1 MTLSEFNALSKED
14 AIAAL
19 YGCCHCQSWAKHV
32 AERRPFVSLEKL
44 LTTAN
49 CFWTGVEE
57 EQILEAFSGHA
68 RIGDIELLRSHYA
81 GRATQEQGQVLQASE
96 AVIQELH
103 RLNKEYEEKH
113 GFIFIVCASGK
124 SAECVPVESRPKKCC
139 ACCGPGS
146 IIHARWN
153 CKMAHASKGK
163 LPVYVSLN

>member
-57 EQILEAFSGHA
+57 EQILEAFSGHS
-68 RIGDIELLRSHYA
+68 RIGDIELLRSRYA

-124 SAECVPVESRPKKCC
+124 SAEEMLRLLR
-139 ACCGPGS
+139 
-146 IIHARWN
+146 ARIDN
-153 CKMAHASKGK
+153 PRALELQNGAREQGEITRLRIAK
-163 LPVYVSLN
+163 LIDIN